1 MNEIYSKVFIARFK
15 RRSARPAG
23 CPVAFW
29 IEGTDGPAPMDQR
42 MMDQRMMDQRMM
54 PQRRAGAPAPRARRA
69 RTARGI
75 RARACVPESIESGI
89 LDLLG
94 DIRIR
99 LLV

>member
-1 MNEIYSKVFIARFK
+1 MLARVNDVSMVRLETVFESK
-15 RRSARPAG
+15 RRDYP
-23 CPVAFW
+23 
-29 IEGTDGPAPMDQR
+29 EL
-42 MMDQRMMDQRMM
+42 MDQRMM

-94 DIRIR
+94 DIRFR

>member
-1 MNEIYSKVFIARFK
+1 MLARVNGVSMTRLETVFESK
-15 RRSARPAG
+15 RRDYP
-23 CPVAFW
+23 
-29 IEGTDGPAPMDQR
+29 E
-42 MMDQRMMDQRMM
+42 QRMM
-54 PQRRAGAPAPRARRA
+54 PQRHAGAPAPRARRA

-94 DIRIR
+94 DIRFR